1 MSTIKGIGGRGGF
14 SKSCSHKM
22 KPTTLSNSPTFVAL
36 VPMRH
41 HSERVQGKNYRSFC
55 GKPLYHYIVNILLA
69 CPLLSKVVIDTDS
82 PTIREGVSKQFSQVH
97 LIERPEH
104 LRAGTIPMND
114 VLLHDVHQVEAD
126 YYLQTHSTNPLLR
139 TETVTRAIQ
148 LFLDNRSTH
157 DSLFSVTRVQVRLWD
172 GLVRA
177 INHNP
182 AILLRTQDLQPVY
195 EENSCIYIFSKNIL
209 ENLHNR
215 IGERPL
221 MFEIDRTES
230 WDIDEELDFSIAEFL
245 YSKHFEGKE

>member
-1 MSTIKGIGGRGGF
+1 
-14 SKSCSHKM
+14 M
-22 KPTTLSNSPTFVAL
+22 KPTTSSNSPTFVAL

-41 HSERVQGKNYRSFC
+41 HSERVPGKNYRSFC
-55 GKPLYHYIVNILLA
+55 GKPLYHYMLSSLLA
-69 CPLLSKVVIDTDS
+69 CPILSKVVIDTDS
-82 PTIREGVSKQFSQVH
+82 PTIRGGVSKQFPQVR

-104 LRAGTIPMND
+104 LKAGTIPMND
-114 VLLHDVHQVEAD
+114 VLLHDVQQVEAD

-139 TETVTRAIQ
+139 TETITRAIQ

-172 GLVRA
+172 GLSRA

-182 AILLRTQDLQPVY
+182 AILLRTQDLKPVY
-195 EENSCIYIFSKNIL
+195 EENSCIYIFSRSTL
-209 ENLHNR
+209 ETRNNR

-221 MFEIDRTES
+221 MFEINRIEA

-245 YSKHFEGKE
+245 YSKHFEGEE